1 MDKNE
6 FGKKIKE
13 IRLRN
18 KMSQQELANSL
29 AYTSRST
36 INKIEKGINE
46 MSYDKIMK
54 LVELFGLSRDDLNLK
69 TVHGDKLAG
78 LRKDALYP
86 NPEIEEICYIKNCIT
101 RKNIIIGDYT
111 YYDDKKG
118 ADLFENHVTHHYEFL
133 NDKLIIGK
141 FCQIGAGVEFI
152 MNGANHLM
160 SGLTTYPFN
169 IFSKDLN
176 QKSPSLKKLPFKGDT
191 ILGNDVWVGQNVT
204 FLPGVKIGDGVIIG
218 ANSVVASDIPPYSIA
233 VGNPCK
239 VIKKRFDD
247 ETIEKLLKLKWW
259 DYPIEII
266 EKNIDKLFES
276 NIVSLIESLK
286 EDGEKSLK

>member
-1 MDKNE
+1 
-6 FGKKIKE
+6 
-13 IRLRN
+13 
-18 KMSQQELANSL
+18 
-29 AYTSRST
+29 
-36 INKIEKGINE
+36 
-46 MSYDKIMK
+46 
-54 LVELFGLSRDDLNLK
+54 
-69 TVHGDKLAG
+69 
-78 LRKDALYP
+78 
-86 NPEIEEICYIKNCIT
+86 
-101 RKNIIIGDYT
+101 
-111 YYDDKKG
+111 
-118 ADLFENHVTHHYEFL
+118 
-133 NDKLIIGK
+133 
-141 FCQIGAGVEFI
+141 

-176 QKSPSLKKLPFKGDT
+176 QKSPSFEKLPFKGDT

-276 NIVSLIESLK
+276 NIDSLIESLK

>member
-1 MDKNE
+1 MDKKE

-86 NPEIEEICYIKNCIT
+86 NPEIEEICYIK
-101 RKNIIIGDYT
+101 
-111 YYDDKKG
+111 
-118 ADLFENHVTHHYEFL
+118 
-133 NDKLIIGK
+133 
-141 FCQIGAGVEFI
+141 
-152 MNGANHLM
+152 
-160 SGLTTYPFN
+160 
-169 IFSKDLN
+169 
-176 QKSPSLKKLPFKGDT
+176 
-191 ILGNDVWVGQNVT
+191 
-204 FLPGVKIGDGVIIG
+204 
-218 ANSVVASDIPPYSIA
+218 
-233 VGNPCK
+233 
-239 VIKKRFDD
+239 
-247 ETIEKLLKLKWW
+247 
-259 DYPIEII
+259 
-266 EKNIDKLFES
+266 
-276 NIVSLIESLK
+276 IV
-286 EDGEKSLK
+286 